1 LLAVAVILAGC
12 GGSGVHKSPP
22 QHVVPRPPVARSHAP
37 QLVSMRRTDGATWET
52 VIVRSDGTG
61 DVGVFIGERAGT
73 HHRDFELAP
82 GALSRLRVLVAGAA
96 RGPQAPGW
104 GSSTPSA
111 VYSIF
116 AQHRYLETA
125 RGHVPRRLAGLVG
138 VLNGLIDHYS

>member
-1 LLAVAVILAGC
+1 VPGKTGLLAVAVMLAGC

-73 HHRDFELAP
+73 HHR
-82 GALSRLRVLVAGAA
+82 
-96 RGPQAPGW
+96 
-104 GSSTPSA
+104 
-111 VYSIF
+111 
-116 AQHRYLETA
+116 
-125 RGHVPRRLAGLVG
+125 GHVPRRLAGLVG